1 MYKEIV
7 YYIDTNLPNNL
18 DTRRTFFQDCQV
30 STKQPKP
37 VSENRSTGL
46 GPFSSSFHLMTTS
59 LIPWEQLWARSWAE
73 LIVVRSWAEFV
84 GSEEMSLARRWVGI
98 SNKFE
103 GFNFWIEKLIIIYF
117 INSCEGH
124 VISGAENGTN
134 CWAGKPRG
142 VSGQYFNVSSLM
154 PFASSASSVSDVTA
168 GTKMTR
174 VFQNRD

>member
-1 MYKEIV
+1 MGFLI
-7 YYIDTNLPNNL
+7 NLRVL
-18 DTRRTFFQDCQV
+18 I
-30 STKQPKP
+30 
-37 VSENRSTGL
+37 SELRS
-46 GPFSSSFHLMTTS
+46 
-59 LIPWEQLWARSWAE
+59 
-73 LIVVRSWAEFV
+73 
-84 GSEEMSLARRWVGI
+84 
-98 SNKFE
+98 
-103 GFNFWIEKLIIIYF
+103 
-117 INSCEGH
+117 SCEGH

>member
-1 MYKEIV
+1 M

-37 VSENRSTGL
+37 VSQNRSTGL

-73 LIVVRSWAEFV
+73 LRSWRGAELSSWV
-84 GSEEMSLARRWVGI
+84 ARRWVGI

-103 GFNFWIEKLIIIYF
+103 GFNFWIEKLIYYIVYKLTW
-117 INSCEGH
+117 
-124 VISGAENGTN
+124 GARDLYRRGNGTN
-134 CWAGKPRG
+134 CRAGKPRG
-142 VSGQYFNVSSLM
+142 LSGQYFNVLHLCRLPAVRIPSLM
-154 PFASSASSVSDVTA
+154 
-168 GTKMTR
+168 
-174 VFQNRD
+174 